1 MKKENYIAIID
12 LKLSNLHN
20 VKLACDIAG
29 IKNVVTASPNIISKA
44 KALILPGVGSFK
56 EAMNKINSLKLSNV
70 IKKSI
75 NDKKPFLGICLGMQL
90 LFSSSNEFG
99 KSKGLKVLKG
109 EIKRLKF
116 SENKN
121 LKYSIPHTGW
131 NKINFSK
138 DKKKFQILSGLK
150 NSEFMY
156 FVHSF
161 YVSTNE
167 RKYIKSYSEYGS
179 NKFPSIIIKDN
190 ICACQFHPEKSGV
203 AGLKIYKNF
212 KRMIK

>member
-1 MKKENYIAIID
+1 MKKKDYTAIID

-20 VKLACDIAG
+20 VKLACDIVG
-29 IKNVVTASPNIISKA
+29 IQNIVTANPETISKA

-56 EAMNKINSLKLSNV
+56 EAMNKINSLKLSKI

-99 KSKGLKVLKG
+99 KSKGLRILKG
-109 EIKRLKF
+109 EIKRLKY
-116 SENKN
+116 SENGN

-138 DKKKFQILSGLK
+138 DKKKFKILSGLK
-150 NSEFMY
+150 NLEFMY

-161 YVSTNE
+161 YVSTKD
-167 RKYIKSYSEYGS
+167 RKYVKSYSEYGS
-179 NKFPSIIIKDN
+179 NKFPSIIVKNN
-190 ICACQFHPEKSGV
+190 ICACQFHPEKSGA